1 MNDMHPAGPPAPGHP
16 TAHGDTPRAGT
27 DPARDP
33 LADFLTRA
41 RDARAQHR
49 TAAAASAGERPQD
62 WAHPDPAAHL
72 ALPPGHRPMDRAL
85 LRSKEGVSRANFLSR
100 TRMVHALLT
109 GLDHRETT
117 REHLDAFAWHQVS
130 VDDAEDFRRAVYRHY
145 PAQSSRNDVV
155 CVLRRL
161 LDECYRRGLIS
172 PLRRDLL
179 RERLYTVAIDPESTR
194 RRRLSADEIAA
205 LMGAAAANPNPR
217 AAARDTAI
225 FALFRTTGMRCCE
238 LVRAT
243 IADLDLTEHTLLLRE
258 TKNGHPHTV
267 FLHPQAEEYLRLWL
281 VHRGTE
287 PGALFTALTR
297 HDLTHLCE
305 TAVRDMLHRRR
316 REAQIAT
323 FATHDF
329 RRTFASDLLGR
340 FDPALVSRLLN
351 HRKIDSTMRYDV
363 RGDELKRTAVASL
376 ALPIMPPTLPQP
388 DAASPATGTGTG
400 TGTGTKATREGCAP

>member
-27 DPARDP
+27 DPAPDP

-49 TAAAASAGERPQD
+49 TAAAASAGDRPQD

-72 ALPPGHRPMDRAL
+72 ALPAGHRPVDRAL
-85 LRSKEGVSRANFLSR
+85 LRSKEGKTRGNYLSALR
-100 TRMVHALLT
+100 GVYALLT
-109 GLDHRETT
+109 GLPRHEAT
-117 REHLDAFAWHQVS
+117 LDRLQAFAWHQVS
-130 VDDAEDFRRAVYRHY
+130 LDDAEDFRRAVYRHY
-145 PAQSSRNDVV
+145 PAQSSRNDMV

-161 LDECYRRGLIS
+161 LDECYRRELIS
-172 PLRRDLL
+172 PLRHDLL
-179 RERLYTVAIDPESTR
+179 KERLYTVAIDPESTR
-194 RRRLSADEIAA
+194 RRRLSTEEIAA
-205 LMGAAAANPNPR
+205 LMGAAAANPDPR

-243 IADLDLTEHTLLLRE
+243 IADLDLTGHTLLLRE

-287 PGALFTALTR
+287 PGALFTSLNR
-297 HDLTHLCE
+297 HDLTHLCV

-316 REAQIAT
+316 EEAQLAP

-363 RGDELKRTAVASL
+363 RGDELKRMAVASL
-376 ALPIMPPTLPQP
+376 ALPNLPS
-388 DAASPATGTGTG
+388 AASRPDTAPAS
-400 TGTGTKATREGCAP
+400 GTKATPEGCAP